1 MNEKNMKDTS
11 LTDWDRIDAMTDED
25 IDTSD
30 IPPLDDTFF
39 ANAELRLPKQK
50 KSITIRIDED
60 VLAWYK
66 AQGKGYQT
74 RMNAILRL
82 YMNSQRGVPSK

>member
-1 MNEKNMKDTS
+1 MSENDMNDTS
-11 LTDWDRIDAMTDED
+11 QTDWDRIDAMTDED

-30 IPPLDDTFF
+30 IPPLDDDFF
-39 ANAELRLPKQK
+39 ASAELRLPKPK

-60 VLAWYK
+60 VLDWYK

-74 RMNAILRL
+74 RMNATLRL
-82 YMNSQRGVPSK
+82 YMKGKTTP